1 MIKIWQ
7 KKKKRSVKK
16 EKCIKK
22 GAMVGGQHGDEYM
35 PQFLNFFK
43 AVN

>member
-1 MIKIWQ
+1 MYK
-7 KKKKRSVKK
+7 VLKK

-22 GAMVGGQHGDEYM
+22 GAIVGGQHGDEYM

-43 AVN
+43 ENLL